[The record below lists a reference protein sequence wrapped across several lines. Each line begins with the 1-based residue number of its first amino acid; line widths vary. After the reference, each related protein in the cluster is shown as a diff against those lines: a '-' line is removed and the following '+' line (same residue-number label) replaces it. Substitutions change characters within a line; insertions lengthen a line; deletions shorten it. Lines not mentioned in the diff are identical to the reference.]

1 LLNHRIL
8 DCLLKYLSNES
19 GPGLEV
25 FKLQCLSTQ
34 CNSII
39 TTKHGSYPGMFE
51 LNYQRDQFIDLMSSF
66 KIQRGCSNTSEM
78 EGLYN
83 NSEFGGSL
91 IENRS
96 RVMN

>member
-1 LLNHRIL
+1 
-8 DCLLKYLSNES
+8 
-19 GPGLEV
+19 
-25 FKLQCLSTQ
+25 
-34 CNSII
+34 
-39 TTKHGSYPGMFE
+39 MFE